1 MATRVT
7 PPAAPLRSVFAGVTP
22 RAAIGDRG
30 RWAQKKSLRDA
41 RDRNR
46 RSRDVRWKR
55 GGVSFHWSRIAMEAQ
70 GRKNLRSEEAL
81 SSGNPRTAAIR
92 QEDEIVKGS
101 TIYGEFSLKD
111 QPGIDHRREGEG
123 GKVLQKEKIKRGIEK
138 SPTMRCTEY
147 LPVSRLVLGRYAP
160 GTSRAT
166 GSHR

>member
-1 MATRVT
+1 
-7 PPAAPLRSVFAGVTP
+7 
-22 RAAIGDRG
+22 
-30 RWAQKKSLRDA
+30 
-41 RDRNR
+41 
-46 RSRDVRWKR
+46 
-55 GGVSFHWSRIAMEAQ
+55 MEAQ

-123 GKVLQKEKIKRGIEK
+123 GKVLQKEKIKRGIKK

-147 LPVSRLVLGRYAP
+147 LPVSCSVLVPLRST
-160 GTSRAT
+160 GTDHAT
-166 GSHR
+166 GRHR